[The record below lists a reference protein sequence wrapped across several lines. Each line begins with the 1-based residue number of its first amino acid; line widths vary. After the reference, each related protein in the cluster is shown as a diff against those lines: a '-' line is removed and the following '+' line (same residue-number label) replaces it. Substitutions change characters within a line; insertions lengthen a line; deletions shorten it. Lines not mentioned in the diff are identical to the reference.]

1 MREAFSQWLSNRN
14 SIFKRHCH
22 FVAAFGRSGKRSW
35 TSSQAMFLQPTQD
48 AQCSLPQNWWEVKA
62 YDMYGM

>member
-14 SIFKRHCH
+14 SIFKLPLPLC
-22 FVAAFGRSGKRSW
+22 RSVWPVGQAQW